1 MHYNYYFIYLL
12 IFFLSH
18 IFKVFINSYMKE
30 IYMIMSYHLY
40 ILIYPEKNLNPI
52 KESQSP

>member
-1 MHYNYYFIYLL
+1 MHYNYFIYLL
-12 IFFLSH
+12 FFFIYL
-18 IFKVFINSYMKE
+18 IYFKFFINSYMKE

>member
-1 MHYNYYFIYLL
+1 
-12 IFFLSH
+12 
-18 IFKVFINSYMKE
+18 MKE

-52 KESQSP
+52 KNLNHHDKNPAAPVQGNNLTLMKKHS

>member
-1 MHYNYYFIYLL
+1 MHYNYFIYLL
-12 IFFLSH
+12 IFLYISYILS
-18 IFKVFINSYMKE
+18 FINSYMKA

-52 KESQSP
+52 KESQSS